1 MSEKR
6 IWELLTRQFNN
17 EISESEL
24 KELQSLIQNSGDGNL
39 SSELLSKIHLM
50 TFKPDPEDESSKK
63 RSLDAIRKVIGSQNR
78 TEDADQARRYD
89 PDPAHRYD
97 ADQARRYEVTQ
108 PDLKQKR
115 RSISFFLYA
124 AVACAVIFI
133 TGYFLFKVGS
143 GRSPA
148 QFETIVT
155 RAGSKTL
162 INLPDSSTV
171 LLNSASKFGYNKTFG
186 IDGREMDLAGE
197 AYFDIRKNAATPLVI
212 HAGNVIIR
220 VLGTTFNV
228 RANPE
233 DSYVEATLI
242 RGVIEVS
249 LRTDPE
255 RKILLRPNEKIV
267 IRKSENLSS
276 DKTADPLR
284 KNNNEM
290 ITVTKVEPDPS
301 DSSYVETVWTKD
313 KMIFHKEAFTSLAKK
328 MERWYNVRI
337 ILSDAG
343 LNDMEFT
350 GSLEKESLQEALNA
364 LQHLAR
370 FNYKIAGKTVTVT
383 EKY

>member
-6 IWELLTRQFNN
+6 IWELLTRQFNK
-17 EISESEL
+17 EISEAEL
-24 KELQSLIQNSGDGNL
+24 KELQTLIQNSGDGNL
-39 SSELLSKIHLM
+39 SSELQSKINLM
-50 TFKPDPEDESSKK
+50 TFKPDPEDESAKK
-63 RSLDAIRKVIGSQNR
+63 RSLDAIRKAIGSQNR
-78 TEDADQARRYD
+78 PEDADPARRRDAEPVHWYD
-89 PDPAHRYD
+89 TEPMHRYD
-97 ADQARRYEVTQ
+97 TTH
-108 PDLKQKR
+108 KR
-115 RSISFFLYA
+115 KISFLLYA
-124 AVACAVIFI
+124 AAACTLIFI
-133 TGYFLFKVGS
+133 VGYFLLKGTS
-143 GRSPA
+143 GKAPA

-197 AYFDIRKNAATPLVI
+197 AYFDIRKNAGAPLII

-220 VLGTTFNV
+220 VLGTAFNV

-249 LRTDPE
+249 LNTDPE

-267 IRKSENLSS
+267 IRKNEPS
-276 DKTADPLR
+276 DKMTDPLR
-284 KNNNEM
+284 KKNNEM
-290 ITVTKVEPDPS
+290 IAVTKVEPDPS

-350 GSLEKESLQEALNA
+350 GSLEKESLHEALNA

-370 FNYKIAGKTVTVT
+370 FNYKIEGKTVTVT

>member
-6 IWELLTRQFNN
+6 IWELLTRQFNK
-17 EISESEL
+17 EISEAEL
-24 KELQSLIQNSGDGNL
+24 KELQTLIQNSGDGNL
-39 SSELLSKIHLM
+39 SSELLSKINLM
-50 TFKPDPEDESSKK
+50 TFKPDPEDESTKK
-63 RSLDAIRKVIGSQNR
+63 RSLDAIRKAIGSQNK
-78 TEDADQARRYD
+78 TEDTE
-89 PDPAHRYD
+89 PE
-97 ADQARRYEVTQ
+97 RRYEA
-108 PDLKQKR
+108 PRPAFKR
-115 RSISFFLYA
+115 KIAFLLYA
-124 AVACAVIFI
+124 AAACAIIFI
-133 TGYFLFKVGS
+133 TGYFLLKGGS
-143 GRSPA
+143 NKTPA

-197 AYFDIRKNAATPLVI
+197 AYFDIRKNAGAPLVI

-220 VLGTTFNV
+220 VLGTAFNV

-267 IRKSENLSS
+267 IRKNENLPS
-276 DKTADPLR
+276 DKMTDALR

-301 DSSYVETVWTKD
+301 DSSYVETVWTRD

-350 GSLEKESLQEALNA
+350 GSLEKESLHEALNA

-370 FNYKIAGKTVTVT
+370 FNYKIEGKTVTVT

>member
-1 MSEKR
+1 MFEKR
-6 IWELLTRQFNN
+6 IWELLTKQYNN
-17 EISESEL
+17 EISEAEL
-24 KELQSLIQNSGDGNL
+24 NELQVLIQRNGDG
-39 SSELLSKIHLM
+39 SPYADLLSEIRLM
-50 TFKPDPEDESSKK
+50 TFKPHPEDEFSKK
-63 RSLDAIRKVIGSQNR
+63 KSLDTIRKAIGLENK
-78 TEDADQARRYD
+78 TED
-89 PDPAHRYD
+89 PDPAHRY
-97 ADQARRYEVTQ
+97 ETTQ
-108 PDLKQKR
+108 TALKPKKGR
-115 RSISFFLYA
+115 ILSPLYA
-124 AVACAVIFI
+124 AACIIILI
-133 TGYFLFKVGS
+133 TGYFLLKGKNGS
-143 GRSPA
+143 GKSPA

-171 LLNSASKFGYNKTFG
+171 LLNSASRFGYNKTFG
-186 IDGREMDLAGE
+186 VDGREMELAGE
-197 AYFDIRKNAATPLVI
+197 AYFDIRKNAEAPLII

-242 RGVIEVS
+242 KGSIEVS

-255 RKILLRPNEKIV
+255 RKILLRPNEKIM
-267 IRKSENLSS
+267 IRKNENLPVDRMKDS
-276 DKTADPLR
+276 LR
-284 KNNNEM
+284 RNNNEM
-290 ITVTKVEPDPS
+290 IAVTKIEPDPN
-301 DSSYVETVWTKD
+301 DSSYVETVWTRD
-313 KMIFHKEAFTSLAKK
+313 KMIFHKELFTSLAKK

-370 FNYKIAGKTVTVT
+370 FNYKIEGKTVTVT

>member
-6 IWELLTRQFNN
+6 IWELLTRQFNK
-17 EISESEL
+17 EISEPEL
-24 KELQSLIQNSGDGNL
+24 KELQTLIQNSGDGNL

-63 RSLDAIRKVIGSQNR
+63 KSLEAIRKAIGSQSK
-78 TEDADQARRYD
+78 TEE
-89 PDPAHRYD
+89 PA
-97 ADQARRYEVTQ
+97 QRYEVTQ
-108 PDLKQKR
+108 AVFNRKKR
-115 RSISFFLYA
+115 SFSFFLYTA
-124 AVACAVIFI
+124 AASVLIFI
-133 TGYFLFKVGS
+133 TGYFLLK
-143 GRSPA
+143 GRPGKTPA

-171 LLNSASKFGYNKTFG
+171 LLNSASRFGYNKTLG
-186 IDGREMDLAGE
+186 VDGREMDLAGE
-197 AYFDIRKNAATPLVI
+197 AYFDIRKNAGTPLVI

-220 VLGTTFNV
+220 VLGTAFNV

-242 RGVIEVS
+242 RGIIEVS

-267 IRKSENLSS
+267 IRKNENLPS
-276 DKTADPLR
+276 DKLTDPLR

-290 ITVTKVEPDPS
+290 ITVTKLEPDPG

-328 MERWYNVRI
+328 MERWYNVKI

-350 GSLEKESLQEALNA
+350 GSLEKESLHEALNA

-370 FNYKIAGKTVTVT
+370 FNYKIEGKTVTVT
-383 EKY
+383 EK

>member
-6 IWELLTRQFNN
+6 IWELLTRQFNK
-17 EISESEL
+17 EISEAEL
-24 KELQSLIQNSGDGNL
+24 KELQTLIQNSGDGNL

-50 TFKPDPEDESSKK
+50 TFKPDPEDESRKK
-63 RSLDAIRKVIGSQNR
+63 KSLDAIRKAIGSRDR
-78 TEDADQARRYD
+78 TEDVEPVREYKPTR
-89 PDPAHRYD
+89 
-97 ADQARRYEVTQ
+97 T
-108 PDLKQKR
+108 
-115 RSISFFLYA
+115 RSFLLYA
-124 AVACAVIFI
+124 AAASVLVLI
-133 TGYFLFKVGS
+133 TGWFLFKGTA
-143 GRSPA
+143 GKTPA

-171 LLNSASKFGYNKTFG
+171 LLNSASRFGYNKTFG
-186 IDGREMDLAGE
+186 IDGREMELAGE
-197 AYFDIRKNAATPLVI
+197 AYFDIRKNAGTPLTI

-220 VLGTTFNV
+220 VLGTAFNV

-242 RGVIEVS
+242 RGIIEVS
-249 LRTDPE
+249 LNTDPE

-267 IRKSENLSS
+267 IRKNEPSE
-276 DKTADPLR
+276 KMPDPLR

-290 ITVTKVEPDPS
+290 ITVTKVEPDPN
-301 DSSYVETVWTKD
+301 DSSYVETVWTKE
-313 KMIFHKEAFTSLAKK
+313 KMIFQKEAFTSLAKK

-337 ILSDAG
+337 ILSDVG
-343 LNDMEFT
+343 LNDMKFT
-350 GSLEKESLQEALNA
+350 GSLEKESLHDALNA

-370 FNYKIAGKTVTVT
+370 FNYKIEGKTVTVT